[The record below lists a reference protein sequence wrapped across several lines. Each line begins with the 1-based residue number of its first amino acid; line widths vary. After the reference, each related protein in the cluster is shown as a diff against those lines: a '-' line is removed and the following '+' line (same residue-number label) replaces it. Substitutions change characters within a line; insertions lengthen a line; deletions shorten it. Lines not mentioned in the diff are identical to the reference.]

1 MSSKPN
7 DFRTLTYPTIKS
19 FTNKFGD
26 NFSDIINKKNLTFVL
41 TGAETS
47 LYTYYTMALYA
58 FSYGMTDRRK
68 AEFKIHLD
76 VKNTTG

>member
-1 MSSKPN
+1 
-7 DFRTLTYPTIKS
+7 
-19 FTNKFGD
+19 
-26 NFSDIINKKNLTFVL
+26 
-41 TGAETS
+41 
-47 LYTYYTMALYA
+47 MALYA